1 MQRTNS
7 LEKTL
12 MLEKI
17 EGRRRM
23 TENKM
28 VGWHHQLNGH
38 DFEQALGVGDGQGSL
53 VCCSPWCRK
62 ESDTTEWLNWTEPN
76 LGFSDPRKSP
86 LCCDPLLPDFFTH
99 LSTQTPPFIKVSND
113 LHDAKSSDQS
123 LPMVDLYHQQ
133 CLVTLPLKIP
143 SPLDLQALGS
153 SDFPSVS
160 LNTTS
165 ESSVLISSTSSQT
178 LNSFQSSQSAV

>member
-1 MQRTNS
+1 
-7 LEKTL
+7 
-12 MLEKI
+12 
-17 EGRRRM
+17 M

-53 VCCSPWCRK
+53 VCCSPWCPK
-62 ESDTTEWLNWTEPN
+62 ESDTTEWLNWTEHN

-99 LSTQTPPFIKVSND
+99 FSTQTPPFIKVSND

-123 LPMVDLYHQQ
+123 LPTVDLYHQQ

-165 ESSVLISSTSSQT
+165 ESSVLISSTSSQP